1 MMGSLLGTFHPFHLV
16 LLWSTAAAALVIG
29 AALHHRLYGQCF
41 TKAQEGNEN
50 RIRSHAGWDWFE
62 RLLRRSGVQRR
73 ELILKD
79 VRVFFRDP
87 TQWSQLIILAVL
99 VVVYVYNMRVLP
111 LGTGS
116 TVTQYLVTLVVF
128 LNLALT
134 GFVLAA
140 IAARFVFPMLSLE
153 GSTLWLLRSAPVDA
167 ATLLNAKFRV
177 GIVPLTGLAL
187 LLSVATGLF
196 LGVPAGLFA
205 LNILAI
211 IGLGAAFTAQA
222 LAWGILYPQFES
234 ENAAQIPTS
243 LGGLLFMLG
252 ALVTLGLV
260 TVSQLWSLRG
270 FLVSGL
276 PGREPRPAMLIEL
289 LAASGLTVGIC
300 ALATLVP
307 YRLAV
312 RRLSGMGRWLT
323 G

>member
-1 MMGSLLGTFHPFHLV
+1 MGSLLGSFDPFHLL
-16 LLWSTAAAALVIG
+16 LLWSTAAATFVLG
-29 AALHHRLYGQCF
+29 AALHHWLYGRCF

-50 RIRSHAGWDWFE
+50 RIRSHAAWAWFE
-62 RLLRRSGVQRR
+62 RGLRRSGTQKR

-79 VRVFFRDP
+79 AKIFFRDP

-111 LGTGS
+111 LGAGS
-116 TVTQYLVTLVVF
+116 AVSQYLVTLVVF

-153 GSTLWLLRSAPVDA
+153 GGTLWLLRSAPVEA
-167 ATLLNAKFRV
+167 STLLSAKFRI

-187 LLSVATGLF
+187 ILSVATGLF

-205 LNILAI
+205 LNLLAI
-211 IGLGAAFTAQA
+211 VGLGAAFTAQA

-270 FLVSGL
+270 FLMSGL
-276 PGREPRPAMLIEL
+276 PGRDPRPAMLAEL
-289 LAASGLTVGIC
+289 IVAGLLTAAIC
-300 ALATLVP
+300 ALATLIP
-307 YRLAV
+307 YKLAV
-312 RRLSGMGRWLT
+312 RRLSDMGRWIAS
-323 G
+323 